1 MIETDMENERLDS
14 EGMGCG
20 RPPSSQKEDGISP
33 LSHSDR
39 PIVVARVSEKHAV
52 VVQTSWHGEAVVS
65 VYP

>member
-20 RPPSSQKEDGISP
+20 RLPSSQKEDGISP

-52 VVQTSWHGEAVVS
+52 VV
-65 VYP
+65 